1 MIVDILTP
9 DRQIYSGETTSVT
22 VPGTNGM
29 FQIKKDHAAIISSLA
44 SGKVT
49 IVTSEG
55 DKSFDIEG
63 GVVEVLKNKIIILA
77 ERILEE
83 PVA

>member
-9 DRQIYSGETTSVT
+9 DRQIFSGETTSVT
-22 VPGTNGM
+22 VPGTDGM

-44 SGKVT
+44 SGKVR

-55 DKSFDIEG
+55 EKMFDIEG

-77 ERILEE
+77 ERI
-83 PVA
+83 VDDSAA